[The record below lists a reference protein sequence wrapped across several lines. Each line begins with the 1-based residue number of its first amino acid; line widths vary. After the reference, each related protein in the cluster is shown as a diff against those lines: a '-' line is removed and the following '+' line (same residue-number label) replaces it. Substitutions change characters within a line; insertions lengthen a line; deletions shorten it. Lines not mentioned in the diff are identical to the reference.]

1 MHIKK
6 NKKILIYIFLFVVLG
21 TLNNKNVYN
30 IDFFAINNINV
41 IGLSKKENR
50 KLEQNLEI
58 LKSYNLYFL
67 DDFLIRDLLNSNN
80 LIEQYFIK
88 KKYPSTLEVKINQT
102 DLLAYIIKDNNVSF
116 FGSNGK
122 LIPTNDHKILIP
134 YIYGNFENEKFF
146 ELKRIIDNSK
156 FDYTDIKN
164 LFYFPS
170 GRWDIEIKSNILIK
184 LPKNDTEKLI
194 SLSYEILQEK
204 EFQNV
209 KILDL
214 RQTDQIIIN

>member
-6 NKKILIYIFLFVVLG
+6 NKKILIYFFLFLVIG

-102 DLLAYIIKDNNVSF
+102 DLLAYIIKDNN
-116 FGSNGK
+116 
-122 LIPTNDHKILIP
+122 H
-134 YIYGNFENEKFF
+134 
-146 ELKRIIDNSK
+146 
-156 FDYTDIKN
+156 
-164 LFYFPS
+164 
-170 GRWDIEIKSNILIK
+170 
-184 LPKNDTEKLI
+184 
-194 SLSYEILQEK
+194 
-204 EFQNV
+204 
-209 KILDL
+209 
-214 RQTDQIIIN
+214 

>member
-30 IDFFAINNINV
+30 IDFFEINNINV

-116 FGSNGK
+116 
-122 LIPTNDHKILIP
+122 LVQM
-134 YIYGNFENEKFF
+134 ENLYLQMTTKF
-146 ELKRIIDNSK
+146 
-156 FDYTDIKN
+156 
-164 LFYFPS
+164 
-170 GRWDIEIKSNILIK
+170 
-184 LPKNDTEKLI
+184 
-194 SLSYEILQEK
+194 
-204 EFQNV
+204 
-209 KILDL
+209 
-214 RQTDQIIIN
+214 